1 MGKFQNVASIDI
13 YISGQLAVI
22 LLTEGLRGKLK
33 LTNMRVTAN
42 GKQFLKLMKNIAKY
56 SKIFSVQN
64 LDFWQNCSKVSKCIF
79 KTKCIW

>member
-1 MGKFQNVASIDI
+1 MLIVLKYCSVENLCKEIYSAYIIMGKFKNVASIDI

-42 GKQFLKLMKNIAKY
+42 GKQR
-56 SKIFSVQN
+56 
-64 LDFWQNCSKVSKCIF
+64 
-79 KTKCIW
+79 